1 MNTGG
6 AGKFAVLHASMA
18 ANRPD
23 DSVVQAEKRWAS
35 IDANGAQDELLDD
48 KARANAAAYQLN
60 IESYVG
66 TVNIPVGIAGP
77 LRVHGRNGTSD
88 YRVPLATTEAALV
101 ASYNRGSRLL
111 TAAGGCN
118 ARVVGE
124 AVNRTPMFAFDSV
137 TEAEAFADFFNSCS
151 ESLDDVVAG
160 VTSHGQLLSTR
171 TVIEG
176 NHVYIDLRYR
186 TEDAAGQNMIT
197 FASDAIC
204 KAVLEKVPVK
214 PNYWFLEAN
223 LSGDKK
229 ATAQALGGVRGN
241 RVVADVKISREL
253 VCEQLHTTPEQMVDY
268 WYASAVGAVMSG
280 SSGIQGHFAN
290 GIAAL
295 YLACGQDIAC
305 VAESANGITRLELT
319 PEGDLYASVTLPN
332 ILVGTVGGGTGL
344 PSANACLKILG
355 LVGTGKSIALAEV
368 TAAIVLAGELSIGGA
383 FCSGDFSVAHHC
395 LSRGLP
401 SGRED

>member
-368 TAAIVLAGELSIGGA
+368 TAAIVLAGELSISGGTPL
-383 FCSGDFSVAHHC
+383 FVAR
-395 LSRGLP
+395 SAQRTGGLK
-401 SGRED
+401 

>member
-1 MNTGG
+1 MNTGR
-6 AGKFAVLHASMA
+6 ARKLAVLHSSKAASLL
-18 ANRPD
+18 D
-23 DSVVQAEKRWAS
+23 DAPAQAEQRWAS
-35 IDANGAQDELLDD
+35 IDASGAQAELLDA

-60 IESYVG
+60 IESYIG

-77 LRVHGRNGTSD
+77 LRVHGRSGTSD

-118 ARVVGE
+118 VRVVDE

-137 TEAEAFADFFNSCS
+137 MEAEAFAGFFNTYS
-151 ESLDDVVAG
+151 EDLTDVVAS
-160 VTSHGQLLSTR
+160 VTSHGTLLGAR

-176 NHVYIDLRYR
+176 NHVYIDLRFR
-186 TEDAAGQNMIT
+186 TEDASGQNMIT

-204 KAVLEKVPVK
+204 KGALERSPVK
-214 PNYWFLEAN
+214 PNYWYLEAN

-241 RVVADVKISREL
+241 RVVAEVRIPREL
-253 VCEQLHTTPEQMVDY
+253 VSKQLHATPEQMVDY

-290 GIAAL
+290 GLAAL

-319 PEGDLYASVTLPN
+319 QDGDLYASVTLPN
-332 ILVGTVGGGTGL
+332 ILVGTVGGGTRL
-344 PSANACLKILG
+344 PSAQACLKILG
-355 LVGTGKSIALAEV
+355 LVGTGKSTALAEV
-368 TAAIVLAGELSIGGA
+368 AAAIVLAGELSIGGA

-401 SGRED
+401 IGREG

>member
-6 AGKFAVLHASMA
+6 AGKFAVLHTSRA

-23 DSVVQAEKRWAS
+23 DSMVQAERRWAS
-35 IDANGAQDELLDD
+35 IDAIGAQDELLDD

-66 TVNIPVGIAGP
+66 TANIPVGIAGP

-118 ARVVGE
+118 ARVVDE

-137 TEAEAFADFFNSCS
+137 TEAEAFADFFNACS
-151 ESLDDVVAG
+151 ENLDDVVAG

-176 NHVYIDLRYR
+176 NHVYVDLRYR

-319 PEGDLYASVTLPN
+319 SEGDLYASVTLPN

-368 TAAIVLAGELSIGGA
+368 TAAIVLAGELSISGA
-383 FCSGDFSVAHHC
+383 FCSGDFSVAHRC

>member
-1 MNTGG
+1 M
-6 AGKFAVLHASMA
+6 
-18 ANRPD
+18 
-23 DSVVQAEKRWAS
+23 VQAERRWAS
-35 IDANGAQDELLDD
+35 IDAIGAQDELLDD

-66 TVNIPVGIAGP
+66 TANIPVGIAGP

-118 ARVVGE
+118 ARVVDE

-137 TEAEAFADFFNSCS
+137 TEAEAFADFFNACS
-151 ESLDDVVAG
+151 ENLDDVVAG

-176 NHVYIDLRYR
+176 NHVYVDLRYR

-319 PEGDLYASVTLPN
+319 SEGDLYASVTLPN

-368 TAAIVLAGELSIGGA
+368 TAAIVLAGELSISGA
-383 FCSGDFSVAHHC
+383 FCSGDFSVAHRC

>member
-1 MNTGG
+1 MNMGG
-6 AGKFAVLHASMA
+6 DGKFAVLHTSRA
-18 ANRPD
+18 ANQPD
-23 DSVVQAEKRWAS
+23 DSVVQAEKRWGS

-118 ARVVGE
+118 ARVVDE
-124 AVNRTPMFAFDSV
+124 AVSRTPMFAFDSV
-137 TEAEAFADFFNSCS
+137 TEAEAFADFFNACS
-151 ESLDDVVAG
+151 ENLDDVVAG

-176 NHVYIDLRYR
+176 NHVYVDLRYR

-344 PSANACLKILG
+344 PSANACLRILG

-368 TAAIVLAGELSIGGA
+368 TAAIVLAGELSISGA
-383 FCSGDFSVAHHC
+383 FCSGDFSVAHQC